1 MRVND
6 DVTDSDDNSLSHVYW
21 DELFDAEHIGITNR
35 LAVNFSDS
43 FSLAKLL
50 DISRSILERDG
61 DGIAHSFELTF
72 CEFLLLYIGLRHTD
86 VHTLSELHSN
96 GAEFKNSHRVDH
108 PFGLSITE
116 WERFAQLIVVSDID
130 SVSQLIRLWDS

>member
-1 MRVND
+1 MPVSDHVAFRND
-6 DVTDSDDNSLSHVYW
+6 DRRQVTDDDSDS
-21 DELFDAEHIGITNR
+21 DAEHIGITNR

-116 WERFAQLIVVSDID
+116 WERFAQFIVVSDID

>member
-1 MRVND
+1 MPVSDHVAFRND
-6 DVTDSDDNSLSHVYW
+6 DRRQVTDDDSDS
-21 DELFDAEHIGITNR
+21 DAEHIGITNR

>member
-1 MRVND
+1 LPVSDHVAFRND
-6 DVTDSDDNSLSHVYW
+6 DRRQVTDDDSDS
-21 DELFDAEHIGITNR
+21 DAEHIGITNR

-116 WERFAQLIVVSDID
+116 WERFAQFIVVSDID